1 MVQDRDILTMENY
14 QMAVVNALS
23 LDARIRT
30 VIMMDCGQA
39 AENAGKMRVKI
50 QWRAHD
56 GGCMMMGEVSSRLSL
71 IHI

>member
-1 MVQDRDILTMENY
+1 MENY

-56 GGCMMMGEVSSRLSL
+56 GGCTTGEVSSRWAVPGGLRVWN
-71 IHI
+71 